1 MIEFIIDVFLI
12 LADTIQLK
20 KVRKQLKKK
29 EKINKINELHHIFFY

>member
-20 KVRKQLKKK
+20 KVRKQLKKRK
-29 EKINKINELHHIFFY
+29 NQ